1 MTAATRQDKSGGRDE
16 AGEALQGNGL
26 ELRTG
31 NDGALVLALSGRWRI
46 GRGLASAS
54 EIEALLDG
62 ERRIRSVRAE
72 DRGLVGWD
80 SSLVSYL
87 LKVGDLCHARN
98 LEFDTGSLPAGV
110 PRLLKLAR
118 AVPVKA
124 DAARGSG
131 DDSLPVRV
139 GRSVLEG
146 WRGMDQAVTFLGE
159 IVLALGRMTIGRA
172 RFRRVD
178 FLQALQDAGA
188 ASLPIVTIV
197 SLLIGLTVAFVG
209 AIQLRQ
215 FGADIYVANLVGLA
229 MTREMAALMTGI
241 VLAGR
246 IGAAYAAQLGTMQ
259 GNEEIDALST
269 IGISPIDFLVLPR
282 VLALALMMPLLFV
295 YSCFLG
301 ILGGYIVGTTML
313 GLSGT
318 AYITQTENGVHM
330 IHFWVGFSKSVVF
343 GMLVAFA
350 GTLRGMQAG
359 RSAQAVGLAATSAVV
374 TSIVLI
380 IVVDAIF
387 AVMTNLLGI

>member
-1 MTAATRQDKSGGRDE
+1 MTAAMRRDK
-16 AGEALQGNGL
+16 AGEKSQGNGVDV
-26 ELRTG
+26 RIG
-31 NDGALVLALSGRWRI
+31 NDGTLVLVLSGHWRI
-46 GRGLASAS
+46 GQGLASIS
-54 EIEALLDG
+54 GVEELLDR
-62 ERRIRSVRAE
+62 ERRIRAVRAE
-72 DRGLVGWD
+72 DHGIEAWD

-87 LKVGDLCHARN
+87 LKVGDLCAARN
-98 LEFDTGSLPAGV
+98 LEFDRSGLPAGV
-110 PRLLKLAR
+110 SRLLALAR

-124 DAARGSG
+124 DAARGDG
-131 DDSLPVRV
+131 DDSLPARV
-139 GRSVLEG
+139 GRSVLES
-146 WRGMDQAVTFLGE
+146 WRGLDQAIAFLGE
-159 IVLALGRMTIGRA
+159 IVLALGRLMIGRA

-197 SLLIGLTVAFVG
+197 SLLIGLTIAFVG

-359 RSAQAVGLAATSAVV
+359 RSAQAVGVAATSAVV

>member
-1 MTAATRQDKSGGRDE
+1 MTAAIRQDRAGRISP
-16 AGEALQGNGL
+16 GNGV

-31 NDGALVLALSGRWRI
+31 DAGVLVLALSGHWRI
-46 GRGLASAS
+46 GQGLASIS
-54 EIEALLDG
+54 DIEALLDA
-62 ERRIRSVRAE
+62 EFHIRTLRIE
-72 DRGLVGWD
+72 DHGLEGWD

-87 LKVGDLCHARN
+87 LKVRN
-98 LEFDTGSLPAGV
+98 LCAARKIDFDGGDLPAGV
-110 PRLLKLAR
+110 LRLLTLAR
-118 AVPVKA
+118 AVPVKT
-124 DAARGSG
+124 DAARNSAPE
-131 DDSLPVRV
+131 SLPVRI
-139 GRSVLEG
+139 GRSVLDN
-146 WRGMDQAVTFLGE
+146 WRGADHAIGFLGE
-159 IVLALGRMTIGRA
+159 IVLGLGRMAVGRA
-172 RFRRVD
+172 SFRRVD
-178 FLQALQDAGA
+178 FLQAIQDAGA

-229 MTREMAALMTGI
+229 MAREMAALMTAI

-269 IGISPIDFLVLPR
+269 IGISPIDFLV
-282 VLALALMMPLLFV
+282 PLLFV

-301 ILGGYIVGTTML
+301 LLGGYIVGVGML
-313 GLSGT
+313 GLSGS
-318 AYITQTENGVHM
+318 AYIIQTENGVRM
-330 IHFWVGFSKSVVF
+330 VDFWVGFSKSVVF
-343 GMLVAFA
+343 GMLVAYA
-350 GTLRGMQAG
+350 GALRGMQAG
-359 RSAQAVGLAATSAVV
+359 RSAQAVGVAATSAVV

>member
-1 MTAATRQDKSGGRDE
+1 MTAVTRQDRSGKRDNSGT
-16 AGEALQGNGL
+16 ASQSNGL

-31 NDGALVLALSGRWRI
+31 DDGALVLGLSGNWRI
-46 GRGLASAS
+46 GQGLASIS
-54 EIEALLDG
+54 EIEALLDSG
-62 ERRIRSVRAE
+62 PRIRSVRAA
-72 DRGLVGWD
+72 DQGLEGWD

-87 LKVGDLCHARN
+87 LKVGDLCRSRN
-98 LEFDTGSLPAGV
+98 LEFDGGGLPAGV
-110 PRLLKLAR
+110 LRLLKLAR

-124 DAARGSG
+124 DAARGG
-131 DDSLPVRV
+131 GGNSLAVRV
-139 GRSVLEG
+139 GRSVLDG
-146 WRGMDQAVTFLGE
+146 WRGMDQAITFLGE
-159 IVLALGRMTIGRA
+159 IVLALGRMMIGKA

-301 ILGGYIVGTTML
+301 MLGGYIVGTTML
-313 GLSGT
+313 GLSGG

-387 AVMTNLLGI
+387 AVVTNLLGI

>member
-1 MTAATRQDKSGGRDE
+1 MTAAMRPDK
-16 AGEALQGNGL
+16 AGEKSQGNGVDM
-26 ELRTG
+26 RIG
-31 NDGALVLALSGRWRI
+31 NDGTLVLALSGHWRI
-46 GRGLASAS
+46 GQGLASTS
-54 EIEALLDG
+54 GVEEVLDR
-62 ERRIRSVRAE
+62 EPRIRAARVE
-72 DRGLVGWD
+72 DHGIEGWD

-87 LKVGDLCHARN
+87 LKVGDLCAARN
-98 LEFDTGSLPAGV
+98 LEFDGGGLPAGV
-110 PRLLKLAR
+110 SRLLVLAR

-124 DAARGSG
+124 DAARGG
-131 DDSLPVRV
+131 DDDSLPVRV
-139 GRSVLEG
+139 GRSVLES
-146 WRGMDQAVTFLGE
+146 WRGLNQAIAFLGE
-159 IVLALGRMTIGRA
+159 IVLALGRLMIGRA

-350 GTLRGMQAG
+350 GALRGMQAG
-359 RSAQAVGLAATSAVV
+359 RSAQAVGVAATSAVV

-380 IVVDAIF
+380 IVVDAVF
-387 AVMTNLLGI
+387 AIMTNLLGI

>member
-1 MTAATRQDKSGGRDE
+1 MTAAMRRDK
-16 AGEALQGNGL
+16 AGEKSPGNGVDV
-26 ELRTG
+26 RIG
-31 NDGALVLALSGRWRI
+31 NDGALVLALSGHWRI
-46 GRGLASAS
+46 GQGLASIS
-54 EIEALLDG
+54 GVEEVLDR
-62 ERRIRSVRAE
+62 ERRIRTVRAE
-72 DRGLVGWD
+72 DHGIEGWD

-87 LKVGDLCHARN
+87 LKAGDLCAARN
-98 LEFDTGSLPAGV
+98 LEFDGGGLPAGV
-110 PRLLKLAR
+110 SRLLALAR
-118 AVPVKA
+118 AVPVKV
-124 DAARGSG
+124 DAARGIG
-131 DDSLPVRV
+131 DDSLPARV
-139 GRSVLEG
+139 GRSVLES
-146 WRGMDQAVTFLGE
+146 WRGADQAISFLGE
-159 IVLALGRMTIGRA
+159 IVLALGRMMAGRA

-229 MTREMAALMTGI
+229 MAREMAALMTAI

-313 GLSGT
+313 GLSGS
-318 AYITQTENGVHM
+318 AYITQTEIGVPM

-343 GMLVAFA
+343 GILVAYA
-350 GTLRGMQAG
+350 GALRGMQAG
-359 RSAQAVGLAATSAVV
+359 RSAQAVGVAATSAVV

>member
-1 MTAATRQDKSGGRDE
+1 MRRAA
-16 AGEALQGNGL
+16 A
-26 ELRTG
+26 
-31 NDGALVLALSGRWRI
+31 VL
-46 GRGLASAS
+46 
-54 EIEALLDG
+54 
-62 ERRIRSVRAE
+62 
-72 DRGLVGWD
+72 
-80 SSLVSYL
+80 
-87 LKVGDLCHARN
+87 
-98 LEFDTGSLPAGV
+98 T
-110 PRLLKLAR
+110 
-118 AVPVKA
+118 
-124 DAARGSG
+124 
-131 DDSLPVRV
+131 SLPVRI

-146 WRGMDQAVTFLGE
+146 WRGTDQAIGFLGE
-159 IVLALGRMTIGRA
+159 IVLGLGRMMIGRA

-229 MTREMAALMTGI
+229 MAREMAALMTAI

-301 ILGGYIVGTTML
+301 ILGGYIVGVGML
-313 GLSGT
+313 GLSGS
-318 AYITQTENGVHM
+318 AYIIQTE
-330 IHFWVGFSKSVVF
+330 K
-343 GMLVAFA
+343 
-350 GTLRGMQAG
+350 RRPAG
-359 RSAQAVGLAATSAVV
+359 RFLGRLQQERGVRHAGGLCRGASRHAGGPKRAGGRHGG
-374 TSIVLI
+374 
-380 IVVDAIF
+380 D
-387 AVMTNLLGI
+387 LGRGHLHRRSSSWSMRSSPS

>member
-1 MTAATRQDKSGGRDE
+1 MTAAMRRDK
-16 AGEALQGNGL
+16 AGEKSQGNGVDV
-26 ELRTG
+26 RIG
-31 NDGALVLALSGRWRI
+31 NDGTLVLVLSGHWRI
-46 GRGLASAS
+46 GQGLASIS
-54 EIEALLDG
+54 GVEELLDR
-62 ERRIRSVRAE
+62 ERRIRAVRAE
-72 DRGLVGWD
+72 DHGIEAWD

-87 LKVGDLCHARN
+87 LKVGDLCAARN
-98 LEFDTGSLPAGV
+98 LEFDRSGLPAGV
-110 PRLLKLAR
+110 SRLLALAR

-124 DAARGSG
+124 DAARGDG
-131 DDSLPVRV
+131 DDSLPTRV
-139 GRSVLEG
+139 GRSVLES
-146 WRGMDQAVTFLGE
+146 WRGLDQAIAFLGE
-159 IVLALGRMTIGRA
+159 IVLALGRLMIGRA

-197 SLLIGLTVAFVG
+197 SLLIGLTIAFVG

-359 RSAQAVGLAATSAVV
+359 RSAQAVGVAATSAVV

>member
-1 MTAATRQDKSGGRDE
+1 MTAAMRRDK
-16 AGEALQGNGL
+16 AGEKSQGNGVDV
-26 ELRTG
+26 RIG
-31 NDGALVLALSGRWRI
+31 NDGTLVLVLSGHWRI
-46 GRGLASAS
+46 GQGLASIS
-54 EIEALLDG
+54 GVEELLDR
-62 ERRIRSVRAE
+62 ERRIRAVRAE
-72 DRGLVGWD
+72 DHGIEAWD

-87 LKVGDLCHARN
+87 LKVGDLCAARN
-98 LEFDTGSLPAGV
+98 LEFDRSGLPAGV
-110 PRLLKLAR
+110 SRLLALAR

-124 DAARGSG
+124 DAARGDG
-131 DDSLPVRV
+131 DDSLPARV

-146 WRGMDQAVTFLGE
+146 WRGLDQAIAFLGE
-159 IVLALGRMTIGRA
+159 IVLALGRLMIGRA

-197 SLLIGLTVAFVG
+197 SLLIGLTIAFVG

-282 VLALALMMPLLFV
+282 VLALALMMPLLFI

-301 ILGGYIVGTTML
+301 LLGGYIVGVAML
-313 GLSGT
+313 GLSGN
-318 AYITQTENGVHM
+318 AYIIQTVGALSM
-330 IHFWVGFSKSVVF
+330 TDFWVGFVKSIVF
-343 GMLVAFA
+343 GMLVAYA
-350 GTLRGMQAG
+350 GALRGMQAG
-359 RSAQAVGLAATSAVV
+359 RSAQAVGVAATSAVV
-374 TSIVLI
+374 TSIVFI
-380 IVVDAIF
+380 IVVDAVF

>member
-1 MTAATRQDKSGGRDE
+1 MTAAMRPDK
-16 AGEALQGNGL
+16 AGEQSQGNGVDV
-26 ELRTG
+26 RIG
-31 NDGALVLALSGRWRI
+31 NDGTLVLALSGHWRI
-46 GRGLASAS
+46 GQGLASIS
-54 EIEALLDG
+54 GVEEVLDR
-62 ERRIRSVRAE
+62 ERRIRAVRAE
-72 DRGLVGWD
+72 DHGIEGWD
-80 SSLVSYL
+80 SSVVSYL
-87 LKVGDLCHARN
+87 LKVGDLCAARN
-98 LEFDTGSLPAGV
+98 LEFDGGGLPAGV
-110 PRLLKLAR
+110 SRLLVLAR

-124 DAARGSG
+124 DAARGGG
-131 DDSLPVRV
+131 DDSLPARV
-139 GRSVLEG
+139 GRSVLES
-146 WRGMDQAVTFLGE
+146 WRGLDQAIAFLGE
-159 IVLALGRMTIGRA
+159 IVLALGRMMIGRA

-350 GTLRGMQAG
+350 GALRGMQAG
-359 RSAQAVGLAATSAVV
+359 RSAQAVGVAATSAVV

-387 AVMTNLLGI
+387 AVVTNLLGI

>member
-1 MTAATRQDKSGGRDE
+1 MTAVTRQDRSGKRDDSGT
-16 AGEALQGNGL
+16 ASQGNGL

-31 NDGALVLALSGRWRI
+31 DDGALVLGLSGNWRI
-46 GRGLASAS
+46 GQGLASIS
-54 EIEALLDG
+54 EIEALLDSG
-62 ERRIRSVRAE
+62 PRIRSVRAA
-72 DRGLVGWD
+72 DQGLEGWD

-87 LKVGDLCHARN
+87 LKVGDLCRSRN
-98 LEFDTGSLPAGV
+98 LEFDGGGLPAGV
-110 PRLLKLAR
+110 LRLLKLAR

-124 DAARGSG
+124 DAARGG
-131 DDSLPVRV
+131 GGNSLAVRV
-139 GRSVLEG
+139 GRSVLDG
-146 WRGMDQAVTFLGE
+146 WRGMDQAITFLGE
-159 IVLALGRMTIGRA
+159 IVLALGRMMIGKA

-301 ILGGYIVGTTML
+301 MLGGYIVGTTML
-313 GLSGT
+313 GLSGG

-387 AVMTNLLGI
+387 AVVTNLLGI

>member
-1 MTAATRQDKSGGRDE
+1 MTAAMRRDK
-16 AGEALQGNGL
+16 AGEKSQGNGVDV
-26 ELRTG
+26 RIG
-31 NDGALVLALSGRWRI
+31 NDGTLVLVLSGHWRI
-46 GRGLASAS
+46 GQGLASIS
-54 EIEALLDG
+54 GVEELLDR
-62 ERRIRSVRAE
+62 ERRIRAVRAE
-72 DRGLVGWD
+72 DHGIEAWD

-87 LKVGDLCHARN
+87 LKVGDLCAARN
-98 LEFDTGSLPAGV
+98 LEFDRSGLPAGV
-110 PRLLKLAR
+110 SRLLALAR

-124 DAARGSG
+124 DAARGDG
-131 DDSLPVRV
+131 DDSLPARV
-139 GRSVLEG
+139 GRSVLES
-146 WRGMDQAVTFLGE
+146 WRGLDQAIAFLGE
-159 IVLALGRMTIGRA
+159 IVLALGRLMIGRA

-359 RSAQAVGLAATSAVV
+359 RSAQAVGVAATSAVV